1 MMTWKQMRCKEG
13 LRAMEAA
20 GTPLSVDGGVPVRE
34 LGEEMFTGTIEWVD
48 GYMRASLKVTV
59 IGLERSR
66 GDEALEEVQESAK
79 TKEPDESHAFR
90 CAFPQ
95 RVNRMFFEEF
105 LKGQQATAEKGSIE
119 ARGRITNQ
127 VDIHAS
133 KPG

>member
-1 MMTWKQMRCKEG
+1 M
-13 LRAMEAA
+13 
-20 GTPLSVDGGVPVRE
+20 SVDGGVPVSE
-34 LGEEMFTGTIEWVD
+34 LGEEMFTGAIEWVD

-79 TKEPDESHAFR
+79 TKEPDESHPFR
-90 CAFPQ
+90 GASLQ
-95 RVNRMFFEEF
+95 RIDRMFFEEF
-105 LKGQQATAEKGSIE
+105 LKGQQAAAEKGSIE

-127 VDIHAS
+127 VDIHAP